1 MATTTH
7 RPFRLYRLDFSA
19 SHTMATG
26 MVNTALT
33 AMSTAVVA
41 HMIAVTGIAPR
52 NQTIMAIG
60 AMSILGVILTL
71 TWGAFSRRTIPGV
84 TITVRLACWIGS
96 GIWAGRLVASDWT
109 VRVLAAYGV
118 ILATGTATLGFLG
131 WLRCPVV
138 PGQRT
143 SAEQAER
150 EAAEL
155 SQLIRDDLAA
165 EWCDR
170 IARMT
175 RIPCK
180 DIQIPGIQDFPHQT
194 PDGRRVGYTLEV
206 HLPAGGHSWET
217 IHRAQQRIMNDADLA
232 PGCDINTRMGRTRRI
247 ALVDVTEV
255 NVLNQEIQYPTDYS
269 PLSIYDP
276 IPAMVSRAGAV
287 AGPELREKN
296 CAIFGEGGSG
306 KSNTAQVFG
315 ACVARMNDALLC
327 DIDVTGVRLSMPLIR
342 AYLDGRAKNPA
353 VWWVAS
359 DKQEANLLL
368 RALDRAAIA
377 RNNGCN
383 DLKFDAGDDKIP
395 ISPQTPQFLLR
406 CDEIKHLVSI
416 GADDN
421 LRDGVRKVT
430 DDHRDPGF
438 RALLFG
444 LRGTNDIIAQGV
456 QAQMQVIG
464 VLKAQSKSEYTAA
477 FGGQAIGISP
487 QDAPYPGCVQMRM
500 DSAGQIQP
508 YHVYRLVGQ
517 QIDDIAVAV
526 SDYQPRV
533 DELTWLALNGRDA
546 NGNPMPDLLPEELDC
561 CKTRWDRLRAKLN
574 HTTDQGDTPQTI
586 TKPKKTFDEA
596 SDELAEASRR
606 AKERIREIQQRAA
619 DDSQRRENLEAQI
632 KGSDLDGELRRIFGH
647 DVDTTPDPMEGFKID
662 IPGVSPETTIQ
673 LPADPPVDPPV
684 DTYAVTAEIVEAAG
698 AAGIEMSMIHTRL
711 AERGISIDRATV
723 HKWLKAMTGPT
734 GAYRE
739 RIEWRPD
746 RPEGRNGRWYAITNE
761 NGK

>member
-1 MATTTH
+1 MATTA
-7 RPFRLYRLDFSA
+7 RPRLYRLDFSA

-26 MVNTALT
+26 MINTALT
-33 AMSTAVVA
+33 AITVAVVA
-41 HMIAVTGIAPR
+41 HLATTTGATS
-52 NQTIMAIG
+52 QTQANLAIG
-60 AMSILGVILTL
+60 ALTIGGVILTL
-71 TWGAFSRRTIPGV
+71 MWGAFSRRSIPGA
-84 TITVRLACWIGS
+84 TITVRLACWVGA
-96 GIWAGRLVASDWT
+96 GIWSGMLASTDWSLENAVT
-109 VRVLAAYGV
+109 YGAVLAV
-118 ILATGTATLGFLG
+118 GTATLGFLG
-131 WLRCPVV
+131 WLRSPLD
-138 PGQRT
+138 T
-143 SAEQAER
+143 TDTAADQADQAAHQEER
-150 EAAEL
+150 YQ
-155 SQLIRDDLAA
+155 QLLRDDLAA
-165 EWCDR
+165 QWRDR
-170 IARMT
+170 IARIT
-175 RIPCK
+175 RIPVEEIK
-180 DIQIPGIQDFPHQT
+180 IPGIEDFPT
-194 PDGRRVGYTLEV
+194 RAPDGRRVGFTLEV

-232 PGCDINTRMGRTRRI
+232 PGCDIATRMGRTRRI

-255 NVLNQEIQYPTDYS
+255 NILREEVLYPTDYS
-269 PLSIYDP
+269 PLSVYDP

-287 AGPELREKN
+287 TGPELREKN

-315 ACVARMNDALLC
+315 ACVARMSDALLC

-342 AYLDGRAKNPA
+342 AYLEGRAKNPA

-359 DKQEANLLL
+359 DKPEANLLL

-383 DLKFDAGDDKIP
+383 DLKLAAGDDKVP

-416 GADDN
+416 GADKN
-421 LRDGVRKVT
+421 LSDGVRRIT

-456 QAQMQVIG
+456 QAQMQGIG
-464 VLKAQSKSEYTAA
+464 VLKAQSRAEYTAA
-477 FGGQAIGISP
+477 FGGQATGISP
-487 QDAPYPGCVQMRM
+487 QDAPYPGCIQMRM

-508 YHVYRLVGQ
+508 YHVYRLVGK

-546 NGNPMPDLLPEELDC
+546 NGNPMPGLLPGELDC
-561 CKTRWDRLRAKLN
+561 CATRWDRLRAKLGYASASSDQPTTQ
-574 HTTDQGDTPQTI
+574 HTP
-586 TKPKKTFDEA
+586 KTFEQATQDLADATRRAEKRIEEIRQQQEEDA
-596 SDELAEASRR
+596 RRKDEL
-606 AKERIREIQQRAA
+606 K
-619 DDSQRRENLEAQI
+619 DQI
-632 KGSDLDGELRRIFGH
+632 SGFDIDGELRRIFGH
-647 DVDTTPDPMEGFKID
+647 AVDTTSDPMEGFKID
-662 IPGVSPETTIQ
+662 TTGTSPETTIQ
-673 LPADPPVDPPV
+673 LPADPPADPPV

-698 AAGIEMSMIHTRL
+698 TAGIEMSMIHVRL
-711 AERGISIDRATV
+711 AERGISVDRATV

-746 RPEGRNGRWYAITNE
+746 RPEGRNGRWYANDE